1 MPFPW
6 ESSEWEQ
13 VFRLAVSDTDT
24 TRLNERIRTAHAA
37 IAARLNEIEHSA
49 GDREEVGALI
59 DARYALHD
67 LERVIERERKR
78 NNKKKNNA
86 A

>member
-6 ESSEWEQ
+6 DSSEWEEA
-13 VFRLAVSDTDT
+13 FRLAVSETAT
-24 TRLNERIRTAHAA
+24 ARLGERIQTAHAA
-37 IAARLNEIEHSA
+37 ITARFNEIEHSA

-59 DARYALHD
+59 DARHALHD
-67 LERVIERERKR
+67 LEREIERERKR
-78 NNKKKNNA
+78 DSKKKNNA